1 MCICTMSKAHES
13 RIPCSRKTRRLVKQQ
28 KRGGEN
34 YDSLLRKMVEQ
45 YDPEKAA
52 ETVQHK
58 N

>member
-1 MCICTMSKAHES
+1 MEMSKAHES
-13 RIPCSRKTRRLVKQQ
+13 RIPVSRETRKLVKQQ

-45 YDPEKAA
+45 YDPERAA
-52 ETVQHK
+52 EIVQHK

>member
-1 MCICTMSKAHES
+1 MSQAHES
-13 RIPCSRKTRRLVKQQ
+13 RIPCSRETRRLVKQR

-52 ETVQHK
+52 EAAK
-58 N
+58 DKDND

>member
-1 MCICTMSKAHES
+1 MSEAHES
-13 RIPCSRKTRRLVKQQ
+13 RIPVSRKTRKLVKQQ

-34 YDSLLRKMVEQ
+34 YDSLLRKMVKQ

-52 ETVQHK
+52 ETAQHK